1 MVTCGIAALLPNP
14 CLARVRCDSGEIA
27 FQATPHTT
35 TNQRFFDRVYLF
47 ISRPALPIISAPGK
61 MSPKKRK
68 QHKTSTVGP
77 APPVVLPKHPEPQ
90 KELPVVLVENSTKRA
105 KKRSYTLVF
114 IIGGIVGLLVAIFF
128 ANNQDIIIGDFQ
140 LSALVDVIPA
150 GILKEAT
157 DISVCQ
163 SGNRSCDD
171 LPIILT
177 SALGSQ
183 QREKDVVG
191 ADAFSV
197 GLALKAEGLRANH
210 PVIMVYL
217 NTFVPLR

>member
-1 MVTCGIAALLPNP
+1 
-14 CLARVRCDSGEIA
+14 
-27 FQATPHTT
+27 
-35 TNQRFFDRVYLF
+35 
-47 ISRPALPIISAPGK
+47 

-68 QHKTSTVGP
+68 QHKTYTTP
-77 APPVVLPKHPEPQ
+77 LVVPHEDSEPQ
-90 KELPVVLVENSTKRA
+90 KELPVMVVENSTKRV

-114 IIGGIVGLLVAIFF
+114 IIGGIAGLLVAILF
-128 ANNQDIIIGDFQ
+128 ANNQDIVIGDFQ

-163 SGNRSCDD
+163 SGNRSCAD

-177 SALGSQ
+177 STLGSQ
-183 QREKDVVG
+183 QREKDVVS

-197 GLALKAEGLRANH
+197 GLALKAEGLGANH
-210 PVIMVYL
+210 PVIMV
-217 NTFVPLR
+217 

>member
-1 MVTCGIAALLPNP
+1 
-14 CLARVRCDSGEIA
+14 
-27 FQATPHTT
+27 
-35 TNQRFFDRVYLF
+35 
-47 ISRPALPIISAPGK
+47 

-68 QHKTSTVGP
+68 QHKTYT
-77 APPVVLPKHPEPQ
+77 APLVVPHEDSEPQ
-90 KELPVVLVENSTKRA
+90 KELPVMVVENSTKRV

-114 IIGGIVGLLVAIFF
+114 IIGGIAGLLVAILF
-128 ANNQDIIIGDFQ
+128 ANNQDIVIGDFQ

-163 SGNRSCDD
+163 SGNRSCAD

-177 SALGSQ
+177 STLGSQ

-197 GLALKAEGLRANH
+197 GLALKAEGLGANH
-210 PVIMVYL
+210 PVIMV
-217 NTFVPLR
+217 

>member
-1 MVTCGIAALLPNP
+1 
-14 CLARVRCDSGEIA
+14 
-27 FQATPHTT
+27 
-35 TNQRFFDRVYLF
+35 
-47 ISRPALPIISAPGK
+47 

-68 QHKTSTVGP
+68 QHKSSTVGP
-77 APPVVLPKHPEPQ
+77 APPIVPTGDLKPQ
-90 KELPVVLVENSTKRA
+90 KQLPVIEISTKRA

-114 IIGGIVGLLVAIFF
+114 IIGGIAGLLVAVFF
-128 ANNQDIIIGDFQ
+128 AKNQDIVIGDFQ

-177 SALGSQ
+177 STLGSQ

-197 GLALKAEGLRANH
+197 GLSLKAEGLRANH
-210 PVIMVYL
+210 PVIMVQIPYPTTISYYVL
-217 NTFVPLR
+217 IDIQIPGVISTGYGE